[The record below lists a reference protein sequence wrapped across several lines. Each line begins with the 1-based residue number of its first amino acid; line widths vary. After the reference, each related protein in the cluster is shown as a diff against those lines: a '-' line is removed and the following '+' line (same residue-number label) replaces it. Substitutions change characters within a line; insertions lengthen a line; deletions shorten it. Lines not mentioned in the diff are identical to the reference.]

1 MITELLFSF
10 KKQNNRKQFS
20 CYKFRLNL
28 LKINF
33 YYFIFLIYETY
44 RFRKLMDRM
53 FIVHGK

>member
-33 YYFIFLIYETY
+33 YYFIFLIYET
-44 RFRKLMDRM
+44 
-53 FIVHGK
+53 